1 MNDPFFT
8 QTNCDRCGGDLGIR
22 RMSWF
27 TRETLCFDCANKEDE
42 LKDRM
47 RQAGMDP
54 LDYEQCGYI
63 PKV

>member
-1 MNDPFFT
+1 
-8 QTNCDRCGGDLGIR
+8 
-22 RMSWF
+22 MSWF